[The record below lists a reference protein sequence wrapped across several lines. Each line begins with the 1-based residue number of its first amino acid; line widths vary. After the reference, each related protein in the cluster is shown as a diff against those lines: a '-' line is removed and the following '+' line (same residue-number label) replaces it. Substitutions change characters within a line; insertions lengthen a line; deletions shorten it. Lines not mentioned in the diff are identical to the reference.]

1 MYSAAVLERVRDPK
15 RVGVLQEACV
25 DVGTGESGSLDQG
38 LLARIQVRVEG
49 PRIVEARF
57 KVFGC
62 SAAIAAAGLMTE
74 WLEGATVADARSV
87 GAAQIVAA
95 LELPVERQ
103 HVAGVVVDA
112 AERALDDVMEKAERT
127 R

>member
-1 MYSAAVLERVRDPK
+1 
-15 RVGVLQEACV
+15 
-25 DVGTGESGSLDQG
+25 
-38 LLARIQVRVEG
+38 
-49 PRIVEARF
+49 
-57 KVFGC
+57 
-62 SAAIAAAGLMTE
+62 MTE